1 MSVTVSA
8 DASVPSVPALPP
20 ADPFAGAY
28 RGRRVLVTGHDGFKG
43 TWLSLWLE
51 RLGAD
56 VQGVSTGPPSAPSIA
71 VLTGLSSTIPSARID
86 INHADAL
93 ARAVAWVE
101 PEIIFH
107 LAAQPLVLPSYED
120 PRQTFATNV
129 LGTVNLLEAVRS
141 VRSVRAV
148 VAVTSDKCYAPAAPG
163 GRPLRETDPLGGDD
177 PYSASKGAA
186 EIVVHSYRHSFLA
199 GAGVG
204 VASVR
209 AGNVIGGGDW
219 AAHRLVPDIV
229 AALADGRPVELRYPD
244 AVRPWQHVLEPL
256 SGYLT
261 VGQRLLDGCPDAA
274 TAWNFGPEGSMA
286 VTVRELVEVLARAW
300 DGSGAAADA
309 AIGSTTARRA
319 ETGVLRLDPQ
329 KARHRLGWTPLLSLA
344 ETAALTA
351 SWYRAWH
358 RGAHFDAR
366 GLTVAQISG
375 YEDLGRAGGAS
386 WAAPAATATRLAPAG
401 V

>member
-1 MSVTVSA
+1 MSAGLVEPVA
-8 DASVPSVPALPP
+8 VQPVAVRPVPPSSRLGPAGG
-20 ADPFAGAY
+20 DPFGGTY

-56 VQGVSTGPPSAPSIA
+56 IQGVSTGPPSTPSIA
-71 VLTGLSSTIPSARID
+71 ALTGLTSTIPTARID
-86 INHADAL
+86 INDADAL

-101 PEIIFH
+101 PEIVFH

-148 VAVTSDKCYAPAAPG
+148 VAVTSDKCYDPAVAA

-186 EIVVHSYRHSFLA
+186 EIIVHSYRHSFLA

-204 VASVR
+204 LASVR
-209 AGNVIGGGDW
+209 AGNVVGGGDW
-219 AAHRLVPDIV
+219 AAHRLVPDVV
-229 AALADGRPVELRYPD
+229 AAMAAGRPVELRYPD
-244 AVRPWQHVLEPL
+244 AIRPWQHVLEPL
-256 SGYLT
+256 SGYLQ
-261 VGQRLLDGCPDAA
+261 VGQRLLGGCGETA
-274 TAWNFGPEGSMA
+274 TAWNFGPEVSMA
-286 VTVRELVEVLARAW
+286 MTVRELVDALAAAW
-300 DGSGAAADA
+300 NGSGEPEDA
-309 AIGSTTARRA
+309 AVGLTPPRRA
-319 ETGVLRLDPQ
+319 ETGVLRLDPA
-329 KARHRLGWTPLLSLA
+329 KARRHLGWFPLLSLA
-344 ETAALTA
+344 ETAGLTA

-358 RGAHFDAR
+358 HGAGFDAR
-366 GLTVAQISG
+366 ALTLAQIAG
-375 YEDLGRAGGAS
+375 YEALARTSAAQWAIGA
-386 WAAPAATATRLAPAG
+386 P
-401 V
+401 